1 MDSKRKTEIVGL
13 AAQISKNSAQQALE
27 MISAARTSH
36 IGSCLSV
43 IDVLCACLVIKYKTE
58 PNSQVLLSK
67 GHAAAALY
75 AALHELNQLNVD
87 NLSSFSENG
96 SSIYGHVNHHAS
108 SWIPLSTGSL
118 GHGLPFGLGMA
129 HGKKIKHENGNIYVV
144 ISDGEC
150 NEGTTWESALIA
162 NKLKLGNLKLII
174 DRNRFQSLGRTEDI
188 VPLEP
193 LKQKWE
199 AFGWKTIEVDGH
211 DLNEIVEA
219 LTQQTEGPVCVIA
232 HTIKGHGVD
241 FMEDKLEWHY
251 RSPNPEQLIEA
262 KSQFRNKSIT

>member
-1 MDSKRKTEIVGL
+1 
-13 AAQISKNSAQQALE
+13 
-27 MISAARTSH
+27 
-36 IGSCLSV
+36 
-43 IDVLCACLVIKYKTE
+43 
-58 PNSQVLLSK
+58 
-67 GHAAAALY
+67 
-75 AALHELNQLNVD
+75 
-87 NLSSFSENG
+87 
-96 SSIYGHVNHHAS
+96 
-108 SWIPLSTGSL
+108 
-118 GHGLPFGLGMA
+118 
-129 HGKKIKHENGNIYVV
+129 
-144 ISDGEC
+144 
-150 NEGTTWESALIA
+150 
-162 NKLKLGNLKLII
+162 LKLII

-211 DLNEIVEA
+211 DLDEIVEA
-219 LTQQTEGPVCVIA
+219 LTEQTEGPVCVIA